1 MKSLRFPCYSK
12 QYLTLSLSL
21 SLIWIQFQ
29 KKSNKTEKWQQL
41 FKSSVPFGIL
51 FVWFVCFSSCFL
63 FSSKIK
69 KNFLFFLRCRNTK
82 RNIDW
87 NQNNVCCCVIV
98 WFIVHITQHTLYTS
112 QFDSDAISNGW
123 IETYSIIVV
132 VVVVDLS
139 TNPFLHTYICSIY
152 RLKIPKV
159 ACLFC
164 TEKRDLLTHREKHAM
179 NWL

>member
-1 MKSLRFPCYSK
+1 MTTTFQELCSLRHFIC
-12 QYLTLSLSL
+12 
-21 SLIWIQFQ
+21 LIC
-29 KKSNKTEKWQQL
+29 L
-41 FKSSVPFGIL
+41 FF
-51 FVWFVCFSSCFL
+51 FL
-63 FSSKIK
+63 FSLLFKNK

-112 QFDSDAISNGW
+112 QFDSDAISNGG
-123 IETYSIIVV
+123 IETYSIIV